1 MRSQNIEVHTFM
13 SRVQFL
19 RILVAFTF
27 ITVTLVA
34 QDIDE
39 AIRLFNSY
47 HFERSRVIFSEV
59 VKDENNP
66 RVAEAFYYLGRLSL
80 APDSAL
86 SYYRRVITRYPQS
99 RYADVAHLEIAK
111 IHFARKDYNNAIMT
125 LNELL
130 RSFPET
136 GVKDEVLFWLGMSYI
151 SSGKKKEGTPILE
164 GLRRDYPKSV
174 WSERTLRVIPGSEPS
189 TSGPYFTI
197 QVGSYRDKAN
207 ADAYAGEIGKQGF
220 DVQVV
225 EAFVKGNT
233 YFRVWV
239 GKFATREDADA
250 LSLKLNALGI
260 KGNVVKS
267 N

>member
-1 MRSQNIEVHTFM
+1 M
-13 SRVQFL
+13 SKVRFP
-19 RILVAFTF
+19 RILIALAL

-47 HFERSRVIFSEV
+47 HFERSRAIFNEV

-66 RVAEAFYYLGRLSL
+66 RIAEAYYYLGRLSL
-80 APDSAL
+80 APDSAI
-86 SYYRRVITRYPQS
+86 SYYRMVITKYPQS

-111 IHFARKDYNNAIMT
+111 IHFARKDFNNTIII
-125 LNELL
+125 LNQLL
-130 RSFPET
+130 RTFPDT
-136 GVKDEVLFWLGMSYI
+136 GAKDEVLFWLGVSYI
-151 SSGKKKEGTPILE
+151 SNGNKEEGTRILQE
-164 GLRRDYPKSV
+164 LRKTYPKSV
-174 WSERTLRVIPGSEPS
+174 WSERTLRVIPGAEPAV
-189 TSGPYFTI
+189 GQAYFTV
-197 QVGSYRDKAN
+197 QVGSYRDKKN
-207 ADAYAGEIGKQGF
+207 AETFAGEIHNQGF

-239 GKFATREDADA
+239 GKFASREDADTF
-250 LSLKLNALGI
+250 SLKLDALGI

>member
-1 MRSQNIEVHTFM
+1 M
-13 SRVQFL
+13 SKVRIL
-19 RILVAFTF
+19 RIVAALTL
-27 ITVTLVA
+27 IAVALVA

-47 HFERSRVIFSEV
+47 HFERSRAIFSEV

-86 SYYRRVITRYPQS
+86 SYYRRVIRKYPQS

-111 IHFARKDYNNAIMT
+111 IHFARKDFSNAIIT

-130 RSFPET
+130 RTFPDT
-136 GVKDEVLFWLGMSYI
+136 GVKDEVLFWLGVSYI
-151 SSGKKKEGTPILE
+151 SSGKKKEGTGILE
-164 GLRRDYPKSV
+164 ELRRNYPKSV

-189 TSGPYFTI
+189 AGQEYFTI
-197 QVGSYRDKAN
+197 QVGSYRDRAN
-207 ADAYAGEIGKQGF
+207 AETYAGEIGKQGF

-239 GKFATREDADA
+239 GKFALREDADA
-250 LSLKLNALGI
+250 FSLKLNALGI

>member
-1 MRSQNIEVHTFM
+1 M
-13 SRVQFL
+13 SKVRLPRVL
-19 RILVAFTF
+19 IAFAL
-27 ITVTLVA
+27 ITVALVA

-47 HFERSRVIFSEV
+47 HFERSRVIFNEV

-66 RVAEAFYYLGRLSL
+66 RIAEAYYYLGRLSL
-80 APDSAL
+80 APDSAI
-86 SYYRRVITRYPQS
+86 SFYRKVITKYPQS

-111 IHFARKDYNNAIMT
+111 IHFARKDFNNTIIT
-125 LNELL
+125 LNQLL
-130 RSFPET
+130 RTFPDT
-136 GVKDEVLFWLGMSYI
+136 GVKDEVLFWLGVSYI
-151 SSGKKKEGTPILE
+151 SSGKKEEGTRILQD
-164 GLRRDYPKSV
+164 LRTTYPKSV
-174 WSERTLRVIPGSEPS
+174 WSERTLRVIPGAEPAV
-189 TSGPYFTI
+189 GQAYFTV
-197 QVGSYRDKAN
+197 QVGSYRDKDN
-207 ADAYAGEIGKQGF
+207 AETFAGEIRSQGF

-239 GKFATREDADA
+239 GKFASREDADTF
-250 LSLKLNALGI
+250 SLKLDALGI

>member
-1 MRSQNIEVHTFM
+1 M
-13 SRVQFL
+13 SSVRFIRVL
-19 RILVAFTF
+19 AAFVI
-27 ITVTLVA
+27 ITGILVA

-47 HFERSRVIFSEV
+47 HFERSRVIFNEIIR
-59 VKDENNP
+59 DENNP
-66 RVAEAFYYLGRLSL
+66 RIAEAYYYLGRLSL

-86 SYYRRVITRYPQS
+86 AFYRRVITKYPQS

-111 IHFARKDYNNAIMT
+111 IHFARKDFANAITT
-125 LNELL
+125 LNQLL
-130 RSFPET
+130 RTFPDT
-136 GVKDEVLFWLGMSYI
+136 GVKDEVLFWLGVSYI
-151 SSGKKKEGTPILE
+151 SSGKRQEGTAVLE
-164 GLRRDYPKSV
+164 DLRRDFPKSV

-189 TSGPYFTI
+189 AGTEYFTI
-197 QVGSYRDKAN
+197 QVGSYRDRAN
-207 ADAYAGEIGKQGF
+207 ADAYASDIRTQGY

-250 LSLKLNALGI
+250 VSLQLNARGI